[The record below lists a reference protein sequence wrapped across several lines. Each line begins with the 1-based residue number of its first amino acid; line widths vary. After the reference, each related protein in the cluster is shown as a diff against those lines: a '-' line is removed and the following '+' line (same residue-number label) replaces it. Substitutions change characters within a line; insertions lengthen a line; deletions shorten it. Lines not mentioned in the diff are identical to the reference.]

1 MRKIIAILFSL
12 IICTTMI
19 GAGDDIYQRE
29 TIRNDEMIEYLYN
42 ELGYDYNTLNSNCV
56 MSSYYTGFGIGMN
69 MNRKMALIDLM
80 RIYNLIPDPDE
91 YANMYKWDDKVS
103 TDDPQ
108 ELAYINYAKYLGITK
123 GTSAT
128 TFGFDQS
135 ITRSQLNTFRDNI
148 KNLTNLKKYQYE
160 YKFSVTDDQANKH
173 YSTFCK
179 PLIAEYYYTLPD
191 YIIDRVTT
199 GKWKIE
205 IVNGRIPGVASNI
218 DAIGATNYYTY
229 MIYVAAETNVLNL
242 SSFMDTFIHEFGH
255 VLDCESNC
263 FLSSSINNL
272 YNDEIDKLC
281 VEHRGY
287 ASKNEYEYIACAW
300 RYMEII
306 GEEKYSED
314 YPLTY
319 QLFLQGLNRLK

>member
-19 GAGDDIYQRE
+19 SSEEIYQRE

-56 MSSYYTGFGIGMN
+56 THSYYTGFGIGMN

-80 RIYNLIPDPDE
+80 RIYGLIPDPDE

-103 TDDPQ
+103 TDNPQ

-123 GTSAT
+123 GTSET

-135 ITRSQLNTFRDNI
+135 ITRTQLNTFRDNI
-148 KNLTNLKKYQYE
+148 KNLTDLKSYQYD
-160 YKFSVTDDQANKH
+160 YKFSVTDDQPNKH
-173 YSTFCK
+173 YSAFCK

-205 IVNGRIPGVASNI
+205 IVNGHIPGVASNI

-229 MIYVAAETNVLNL
+229 KIYVAAETNVFNL

-263 FLSSSINNL
+263 FLSNSINNA
-272 YNDEIDKLC
+272 YNNEIDKLS
-281 VEHRGY
+281 VNYRVY
-287 ASKNEYEYIACAW
+287 ASTNQYEYIACSW
-300 RYMEII
+300 EYFELV
-306 GEEKYSED
+306 GEEKYSEE

-319 QLFLQGLNRLK
+319 QLLLEGLDRLK